1 LVDVE
6 TFQEP
11 IVVIP
16 DIGASP
22 KCLYLMMAPRSRWAD
37 DFTTWI
43 RLPHDLDEAEM
54 APLQEPP
61 ETGGRRGY

>member
-1 LVDVE
+1 VE

-16 DIGASP
+16 DIGASH
-22 KCLYLMMAPRSRWAD
+22 KCLYLMMALRSQWAD

-43 RLPHDLDEAEM
+43 RLPHDIDEAEM
-54 APLQEPP
+54 APLQPP
-61 ETGGRRGY
+61 QEEEEEDTDEDE